1 MTLQGPWLMQRPA
14 FLLMPGF
21 SAIAFFAALEPL
33 RIANRLSGRE
43 LYHWT
48 IHAPR
53 GDHAEASNA
62 MQLRTDGPV
71 PDSSD
76 ALIVCAGFEPLANAS
91 KALLGQVRRLWRA
104 GHQVGAVDT
113 GAFVL
118 AEAGILGSETITLHW
133 EAADQFRRRYPR
145 IPVSGELYER
155 HARLFTCAGGT
166 AAMDMMLDGIA
177 LSHGMALAT
186 AVSDQLI
193 HDRIRPPGAPQRVTL
208 AEQAGSAGP
217 VVQRVIAA
225 MERSVALQG
234 TLEAILAEVGISR
247 RQAERLFTARLGMTP
262 GRYFREVRIRHAL
275 ELMRNAR
282 MPVQEAAL
290 AAGFS
295 SQPVFSRACR
305 QHFGQSPRELLTS
318 GLTPA

>member
-1 MTLQGPWLMQRPA
+1 MHHTA

-33 RIANRLSGRE
+33 RIANRLAGRE
-43 LYHWT
+43 LYRWT

-62 MQLRTDGPV
+62 MQLRTDGPLRE
-71 PDSSD
+71 SMD
-76 ALIVCAGFEPLANAS
+76 ALVVCAGFDPLAAAS

-104 GHQVGAVDT
+104 GHQIGAIDT

-118 AEAGILGSETITLHW
+118 AEAGILGGEAITLHW
-133 EAADQFRRRYPR
+133 EAAEEFRLRYPR
-145 IPVSGELYER
+145 IPVSAELYER
-155 HARLFTCAGGT
+155 HSRLFTCAGGT

-177 LSHGMALAT
+177 LDHGLPLAT

-193 HDRIRPPGAPQRVTL
+193 HDRIRPRDAPQRTTL
-208 AEQAGSAGP
+208 AQQAQSAGP
-217 VVQRVIAA
+217 MVQQLVAA
-225 MERSVALQG
+225 MEQAVARQG
-234 TLEAILAEVGISR
+234 TLEAVLDKARISR
-247 RQAERLFTARLGMTP
+247 RQAERLFAARLGATP
-262 GRYFREVRIRHAL
+262 GRYMREIRLRRAL

-282 MPVQEAAL
+282 MPVHEAAL

-305 QHFGQSPRELLTS
+305 QHFGQSPRELLNS
-318 GLTPA
+318 GA

>member
-1 MTLQGPWLMQRPA
+1 MQRPA

-33 RIANRLSGRE
+33 RIANRLSGKE

-71 PDSSD
+71 PDGCD
-76 ALIVCAGFEPLANAS
+76 ALVVCAGFEPLASAS
-91 KALLGQVRRLWRA
+91 SKLLGQVRRLWRA
-104 GHQVGAVDT
+104 AVDT

-133 EAADQFRRRYPR
+133 EAADQFRRRYPH

-166 AAMDMMLDGIA
+166 AAMDMMLDRIA
-177 LSHGMALAT
+177 FSHGMALAT

-193 HDRIRPPGAPQRVTL
+193 HDRIRPPGAPQRVSL
-208 AEQAGSAGP
+208 AEQARRAGP
-217 VVQRVIAA
+217 VVQRLIAG
-225 MERSVALQG
+225 MERAVTGQG
-234 TLEAILAEVGISR
+234 TLDSILAEEGISR
-247 RQAERLFTARLGMTP
+247 RQAERLFVARLGVAP

-282 MPVQEAAL
+282 MPVHEAAL
-290 AAGFS
+290 MAGFS

-305 QHFGQSPRELLTS
+305 QHFGMAPRELLNA
-318 GLTPA
+318 GLSRS